1 MAAHTCRPSTEEVE
15 TEGCL
20 RLAVQAASMVSSR
33 PCVLVRVTTAV
44 KRYHDRGDSYKG
56 KPLTGAGSQSQRF
69 TSLSSWWG
77 AWRQTGLL
85 EKELN
90 PQAGGRERATGPG
103 FSF

>member
-20 RLAVQAASMVSSR
+20 RLAVQVTSMVKR
-33 PCVLVRVTTAV
+33 P
-44 KRYHDRGDSYKG
+44 HDYGDSYKG
-56 KPLTGAGSQSQRF
+56 KPLTGVGSQSQRF

-85 EKELN
+85 EKEL
-90 PQAGGRERATGPG
+90 RVLYI
-103 FSF
+103 